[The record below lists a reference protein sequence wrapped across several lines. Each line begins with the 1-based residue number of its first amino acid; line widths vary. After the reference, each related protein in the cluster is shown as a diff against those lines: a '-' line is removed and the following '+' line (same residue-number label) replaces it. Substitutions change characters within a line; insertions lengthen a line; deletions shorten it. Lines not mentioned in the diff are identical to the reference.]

1 MLGYSPVP
9 LQIEPQGT
17 QRLRPNFGQTGGAA
31 VAGHVY
37 TVGGSSPLTSHT
49 PCPIKRYLLGP
60 DSLFLDYLV
69 VVVVGSKKRK
79 MFIFP
84 KQHGT

>member
-1 MLGYSPVP
+1 MLGCSPVP
-9 LQIEPQGT
+9 LQTELQWT
-17 QRLRPNFGQTGGAA
+17 QRLRPNFDQTGGAA
-31 VAGHVY
+31 VPGHAY

-49 PCPIKRYLLGP
+49 PGAIKRYLLGP
-60 DSLFLDYLV
+60 DSLFPDYLV

-84 KQHGT
+84 KQRGT